1 MTRIGVEQSLTDIH
15 EALAE
20 LGYEVAEL
28 RHAEDADGVDFDFC
42 VVTGLDRNVMG
53 IQDAKKTDAS
63 IIDANGMTANEVVN
77 EIRTRLDQ

>member
-1 MTRIGVEQSLTDIH
+1 MTRIGVEQSLTDIR
-15 EALAE
+15 EALSE

-42 VVTGLDRNVMG
+42 VVSGMDMNVLG
-53 IQDAKKTDAS
+53 IQEARTDAS

-77 EIRTRLDQ
+77 EIRGRLDQ

>member
-1 MTRIGVEQSLTDIH
+1 MTRIGVEQSLTDIS

-42 VVTGLDRNVMG
+42 VVTGLDTNVMG
-53 IQDAKKTDAS
+53 IQDAKTDAS